1 MPGQKSSDGETGD
14 TEGVSKLEK
23 DKGMEKLNS
32 FQLKDIQGYEDEKTE
47 LELQREEESLPI
59 QVRERRQTVQVYE
72 VFKEKA

>member
-32 FQLKDIQGYEDEKTE
+32 FQLKDIQGFEDEKTE